1 MAKLW
6 LAFGSLFLVLN
17 AIDGSHIS
25 CGKSFIPCDVDPS
38 LPFTPS
44 ISAAHPRV
52 YGISSAQFQ
61 RQQVPE
67 PLIRVTANEAMR
79 EVHQTLNDTK
89 EPYID
94 PNCSQWFDF
103 KDATFDLFPAS
114 AKDQRDT
121 RIDLLRMPLASAI
134 KQYCFLHPMSAKAKA
149 FSEAAFVSSL
159 MALRLKNLG
168 LRESEITIGLDP
180 KILMKS
186 VLGDICPRQ
195 AIETC
200 ADSEYRTLSG
210 SCNNVKNSLWG
221 TSYEPFQR
229 LTSAYYSD
237 GIQSIRDSK
246 NRQTL
251 PNTRELS
258 LNLFENPSIEQT
270 VVNEMIPF
278 WLYFIASDLGE
289 IIPNQYFTPYN
300 NNFKP
305 FPCCDASFVHP
316 DCLPI
321 HISSRD
327 FFYSRSNVSCL
338 PYTRSLP
345 APRHLCRLGHR
356 EQINT
361 VTSFLDASTIY
372 GSSKEQME
380 KLRTSEGGLLITSSY
395 GSLLDLLPQDVQSN
409 EYCQSPTRKRCFL
422 SGTSDTN
429 ILPEISALHMLF
441 VRQHNALA
449 KSFK

>member
-6 LAFGSLFLVLN
+6 LAFGSLFLIFYSIN
-17 AIDGSHIS
+17 ASHIS
-25 CGKSFIPCDVDPS
+25 CGKSFIPCDADPTV
-38 LPFTPS
+38 PFTPA
-44 ISAAHPRV
+44 IAAHPRV

-79 EVHQTLNDTK
+79 EIHQITNNTK
-89 EPYID
+89 EPQID
-94 PNCSQWFDF
+94 P
-103 KDATFDLFPAS
+103 
-114 AKDQRDT
+114 
-121 RIDLLRMPLASAI
+121 RMPLAAAI

-149 FSEAAFVSSL
+149 FSEAAYVSSL

-168 LRESEITIGLDP
+168 LRESEITVGLDP

-195 AIETC
+195 AVETC
-200 ADSEYRTLSG
+200 TDSEYRTISG

-221 TSYEPFQR
+221 TAYEPFQR

-246 NRQTL
+246 TRQTL

-258 LNLFENPSIEQT
+258 LNLFENPSLEQS
-270 VVNEMIPF
+270 VVNEMVPF

-300 NNFKP
+300 NIFKP

-321 HISSRD
+321 HLSSND
-327 FFYSRSNVSCL
+327 LFYSRSNVTCL

-345 APRHLCRLGHR
+345 APRNLCRLGHR

-372 GSSKEQME
+372 GSSKEQLE
-380 KLRTSEGGLLITSSY
+380 KLRAPEGGLLITSSY
-395 GSLLDLLPQDVQSN
+395 GSLQDLLPQDIQSN
-409 EYCQSPTRKRCFL
+409 DYCQSPTRKRCFF

-429 ILPEISALHMLF
+429 LLPEISALHMLF
-441 VRQHNALA
+441 VRQHNHLA
-449 KSFK
+449 KAFKVGFQVFKNAQRDWGI